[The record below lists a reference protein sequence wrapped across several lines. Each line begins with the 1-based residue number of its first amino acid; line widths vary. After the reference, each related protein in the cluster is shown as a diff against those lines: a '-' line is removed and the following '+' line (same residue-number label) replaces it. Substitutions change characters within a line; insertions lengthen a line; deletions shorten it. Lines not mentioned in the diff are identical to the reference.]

1 MSCYWALLSL
11 ETFKY
16 IYLPS
21 NVRDILMTSDVSM
34 GDIPFT
40 QSLFDYIHPEES
52 YLATN
57 DLSNFVRRKTLSGA
71 VTRCRFLTIQS
82 IIRQQKKIQKN
93 SSSSNEAMDWA
104 VTDLVMYNATD
115 KIVLT
120 FFHTLCIDATDHHFN
135 CCGSPE
141 IGSNEINYMKTVL
154 RQYHTTSPLHPLC
167 LFQIHDTLKQHPLLT
182 YHSVKSNDQIETNFM
197 RNVHSMIHEI
207 TLQEIKRRRRN
218 DITNQPTCTQ
228 PAQSTTTQSIPP
240 YDSCRVE
247 SIVIVYGHLTF
258 SLIQVVPHCL
268 DNQSKTILQPDLP
281 FSFQNNPTSL
291 LYHSSSPKQ
300 FISNQLNKTI
310 VEGERISHS
319 SPVISHNRGKSWINI
334 NSRFQHETSFL
345 PKIWRGRF
353 GIHEK
358 RCKNCDTSKSPE
370 WRRGPNGHKT
380 LCNACGLR
388 YARLMAKHEKK
399 T

>member
-21 NVRDILMTSDVSM
+21 NVRDVLMTSDISM
-34 GDIPFT
+34 EDILFT

-52 YLATN
+52 YLATI
-57 DLSNFVRRKTLSGA
+57 DLSNFVRKKTLSGA

-93 SSSSNEAMDWA
+93 SSISNEEMDWA

-120 FFHTLCIDATDHHFN
+120 FFHTLYIDATDHHFN

-141 IGSNEINYMKTVL
+141 ISSN
-154 RQYHTTSPLHPLC
+154 
-167 LFQIHDTLKQHPLLT
+167 IHDTFKQHPLLT
-182 YHSVKSNDQIETNFM
+182 YHSIKSSDQIETNFM

-207 TLQEIKRRRRN
+207 TLQEIKKSRRN
-218 DITNQPTCTQ
+218 DITNQPACTQ

-247 SIVIVYGHLTF
+247 SIVIVYGRLTF
-258 SLIQVVPHCL
+258 SLIQVVSHCL
-268 DNQSKTILQPDLP
+268 DNQSKTTLQPNLP

-300 FISNQLNKTI
+300 LISDQLNKTI
-310 VEGERISHS
+310 VEGERISLS